1 MRSNNVISVY
11 TGVINMAR
19 SLWQANMMYEQMIPV
34 DAYGLNFIAV
44 PFSSS
49 NFDL

>member
-19 SLWQANMMYEQMIPV
+19 GLWEADMMYEQMIPV
-34 DAYGLNFIAV
+34 DAYGFKFIVV
-44 PFSSS
+44 PFLR
-49 NFDL
+49 FEFA